1 MGVVSPF
8 LQQAFCPGTSG
19 GKNHMLSYT
28 DGVAGELQ
36 SFVFRDH
43 QTLLGGDSGSQYLST
58 IQIEGGGEIQQLA
71 AA

>member
-19 GKNHMLSYT
+19 GKNHVLSYT
-28 DGVAGELQ
+28 DCIAGKLQ
-36 SFVFRDH
+36 RFVFRDD
-43 QTLLGGDSGSQYLST
+43 QTLLDRDSGSQYLST